1 MATNFVDNLVKEF
14 LIFRGFSGTLKQFDA
29 ELKSDKDQSFRADK
43 IVDQIMMCIN
53 TQDLDTLVQYMNHL
67 NCNLF
72 SKLEQSFAG
81 AVKKLQQGIYK
92 LYLVMAY
99 NNNKSDK
106 ITEFFQKMSSELQGV
121 SEWKD
126 WFFFPFCKN
135 PEEHSTF
142 SLYFTKQWQDTLLI
156 SLHNF
161 LATIFQCM
169 PQPTLTR
176 AEAEV
181 CLIKRLQDENS
192 LLRNRIQTL
201 QSQQV
206 GQVQGHQSRLSSFN
220 NQEFNKKMGAGT
232 LTLNDIIPLDI
243 SPPPHI
249 VDDFFII
256 AAETLGVVNNASETQ
271 AKGLKSLIRNISS
284 GGSPVMGRKDG
295 TSDKNKRRSGSVGGN
310 KKD

>member
-1 MATNFVDNLVKEF
+1 
-14 LIFRGFSGTLKQFDA
+14 
-29 ELKSDKDQSFRADK
+29 
-43 IVDQIMMCIN
+43 
-53 TQDLDTLVQYMNHL
+53 
-67 NCNLF
+67 
-72 SKLEQSFAG
+72 
-81 AVKKLQQGIYK
+81 
-92 LYLVMAY
+92 
-99 NNNKSDK
+99 
-106 ITEFFQKMSSELQGV
+106 
-121 SEWKD
+121 
-126 WFFFPFCKN
+126 
-135 PEEHSTF
+135 
-142 SLYFTKQWQDTLLI
+142 
-156 SLHNF
+156 
-161 LATIFQCM
+161 M

-192 LLRNRIQTL
+192 LLRNRIQSL
-201 QSQQV
+201 QNQQTIQS
-206 GQVQGHQSRLSSFN
+206 GGHQSRISNFN
-220 NQEFNKKMGAGT
+220 SNQDFNKKMATGA

-310 KKD
+310 KKE

>member
-1 MATNFVDNLVKEF
+1 
-14 LIFRGFSGTLKQFDA
+14 
-29 ELKSDKDQSFRADK
+29 
-43 IVDQIMMCIN
+43 
-53 TQDLDTLVQYMNHL
+53 
-67 NCNLF
+67 
-72 SKLEQSFAG
+72 
-81 AVKKLQQGIYK
+81 
-92 LYLVMAY
+92 
-99 NNNKSDK
+99 
-106 ITEFFQKMSSELQGV
+106 
-121 SEWKD
+121 
-126 WFFFPFCKN
+126 
-135 PEEHSTF
+135 
-142 SLYFTKQWQDTLLI
+142 
-156 SLHNF
+156 
-161 LATIFQCM
+161 M

-201 QSQQV
+201 QTQ
-206 GQVQGHQSRLSSFN
+206 GGGIQGHQSRLSSFN
-220 NQEFNKKMGAGT
+220 NQEFNKKIAAGT

-295 TSDKNKRRSGSVGGN
+295 GSSSDKNKRRSGSVGGN
-310 KKD
+310 KKE